1 MTFQCKN
8 VSDFLNDTYCIFSI
22 LYIKA
27 VSKLKS
33 KYVCQNCGFS
43 SLRWSGKC
51 PECGNWSTMSEEIIS
66 IDKRK
71 SPSGSVKLN
80 NGTYNL
86 ITDVSAEPEQRTKT
100 QIDELDRV
108 LGGGIVKGS
117 VILIGGDPGI
127 GKSTLMLQIADKVRD
142 RKILYVSGEESA
154 VQIKMRAD
162 RLKFHLNNF
171 YILSE
176 TNLDIIQA
184 VIEKEQPD
192 IVVIDSIQT
201 VSRPDLESAP
211 GTVTQLR
218 ESTSLLMHISKK
230 FGVSVFIVGHITKEG
245 VIAGPKVLEHMVDVV
260 LQFEGERTHSYRIL
274 RGIKNRFGSTN
285 EIGIFEMSDGGLKE
299 VKNPSEVFL
308 SQRNYGASGCVISA
322 SIEGT
327 RPLLIEVQALAS
339 ATSFGIPQRT
349 SMGYDYKKLS
359 IIIAVLEK
367 KLGLFLNKYDI
378 FLNIAGGV
386 KIDEPAIDL
395 AVAMSIY
402 SSFRDIPADS
412 DTVALGEI
420 GLSGE
425 VRTISYIDKRISE
438 ASKLGFKK
446 IILPKGN
453 LKNINRKNSG
463 IEIIGVERIKDA
475 VDALF

>member
-1 MTFQCKN
+1 
-8 VSDFLNDTYCIFSI
+8 
-22 LYIKA
+22 
-27 VSKLKS
+27 
-33 KYVCQNCGFS
+33 
-43 SLRWSGKC
+43 
-51 PECGNWSTMSEEIIS
+51 MSEEIIS
-66 IDKRK
+66 VDKKK
-71 SPSGSVKLN
+71 SPSGKIRLS

-86 ITDVSAEPEQRTKT
+86 ITDISAEPEERTKT
-100 QIDELDRV
+100 HITELDRV

-127 GKSTLMLQIADKVRD
+127 GKSTLMLQIADKIKD

-154 VQIKMRAD
+154 GQIKMRAD
-162 RLKFHLNNF
+162 RLRFHLSNF

-245 VIAGPKVLEHMVDVV
+245 IIAGPKVLEHMVDVV

-285 EIGIFEMSDGGLKE
+285 EIGIFEMSDTGLKE
-299 VKNPSEVFL
+299 VTNPSEVFL

-327 RPLLIEVQALAS
+327 RPLLIEVQALAAS
-339 ATSFGIPQRT
+339 TSFGIPQRT

-402 SSFRDIPADS
+402 SSFRDIPVDS
-412 DTVALGEI
+412 DTVILGEI

-425 VRTISYIDKRISE
+425 VRTISYIDRRITE

-446 IILPKGN
+446 ILLPKGN
-453 LKNINRKNSG
+453 LKNINQKNSG
-463 IEIIGVERIKDA
+463 IEIKSVERIKDA